1 MGLRRRGPFSL
12 EELSGWAGGRP
23 GRGGTLDYGALQ
35 RLCRLLVQS
44 RGGGGALSGGARVRE
59 HVRVRARSS
68 TAAHLESQPVKTY
81 EVRTCL
87 FSSALRGR
95 DVDSRVFSTV

>member
-1 MGLRRRGPFSL
+1 M
-12 EELSGWAGGRP
+12 GGRGEVARSTTGLYSGSAVSSSSP
-23 GRGGTLDYGALQ
+23 GA
-35 RLCRLLVQS
+35 
-44 RGGGGALSGGARVRE
+44 GGGALSGGARVRE